1 VLPGP
6 PMSQGTTTMKEFDI
20 VLPRKPSAFAGIAE
34 QLAKGG
40 ISIRGISAEAE
51 PSKWMFKL
59 VTDDEASTRS
69 ILAGQG
75 ISFTER
81 EVLTVVIFDR
91 PGELAKL
98 ARKLARRMI
107 QVETMYMLA
116 RGGGKTEVAFTATD
130 MAKAAQALKA

>member
-1 VLPGP
+1 MLPGP
-6 PMSQGTTTMKEFDI
+6 PLRQGTTTMKEFDI
-20 VLPRKPSAFAGIAE
+20 VLPRKPSAFASIAE

-40 ISIRGISAEAE
+40 ISIKGISAEAGAD
-51 PSKWMFKL
+51 KWTFRL
-59 VTDDEASTRS
+59 VTDDEASTRT
-69 ILAGQG
+69 ILARQG
-75 ISFTER
+75 TSFTER

-116 RGGGKTEVAFTATD
+116 RGGGKTEVAFTASD